1 MRRNLLVVLLGLA
14 FLLLLTWAG
23 SVLVDIIPHRVTA
36 PVQTAQAGPYQITLQ
51 VNPNPPSITQ
61 PAALTV
67 QILTN
72 SSQQPLTNVR
82 VTLESNMQSMDM
94 GTDSTTA
101 QAQNNGS
108 YLAHVQFAMSGSWQ
122 VKVIVSMLGQQ
133 PANAIFVITAQ

>member
-1 MRRNLLVVLLGLA
+1 MRRNLLVLLLGLA

-23 SVLVDIIPHRVTA
+23 SVLVDSIPHPVTA

-51 VNPNPPSITQ
+51 VNPNPPSVTQ

-72 SSQQPLTNVR
+72 NSQQPLTNAH

-94 GTDSTTA
+94 GTTSTTA
-101 QAQNNGS
+101 QAQSDGS
-108 YLAHVQFAMSGSWQ
+108 YLAHVQFPMNGSWQ
-122 VKVIVSMLGQQ
+122 VTVIVALPGQQ
-133 PANAIFVITAQ
+133 PANAIFAITAQ